1 MKRLLLLAV
10 FAASPLFAQELRLDT
25 VLHGGREALIS
36 VDALPPGA
44 EEWEAFLS
52 ADGGAH
58 YAVRIT
64 PHLDASIRAFRF
76 RVPNVSTHDA
86 RIILRTGDEVHE
98 RIVAIPRSFTI
109 EADYARLDLASA
121 TVSTEASGESARF
134 DDDHVVEW
142 RDAGR
147 EMRHR
152 DDAAAESAGCTIEE
166 SPDIAVPGSACASI
180 ATPRL
185 IARVATIRR
194 ALPTFRAVT
203 RDALLLSTRLN
214 I

>member
-10 FAASPLFAQELRLDT
+10 FAASPLFAQEVRLDA
-25 VLHGGREALIS
+25 VLHGGRDALIS

-98 RIVAIPRSFTI
+98 RIFAIPRSFTI
-109 EADYARLDLASA
+109 EAGYMRLDLGAA
-121 TVSTEASGESARF
+121 TVSTEAFGESARF

-142 RDAGR
+142 CDAGR

-152 DDAAAESAGCTIEE
+152 DDNAID
-166 SPDIAVPGSACASI
+166 DIARLTDETTDIVAPTGAYAPV
-180 ATPRL
+180 APPRL
-185 IARVATIRR
+185 IARVATVCR
-194 ALPTFRAVT
+194 ARGTFRAVT
-203 RDALLLSTRLN
+203 RDSLLLSTRLN

>member
-1 MKRLLLLAV
+1 MKRLLLLALL
-10 FAASPLFAQELRLDT
+10 AATPLFGQELRLDP
-25 VLHGGREALIS
+25 VLHGGHDALIS

-52 ADGGAH
+52 ADGGTH

-64 PHLDASIRAFRF
+64 PHLDASVRAFRF
-76 RVPNVSTHDA
+76 RVPNVATHDA
-86 RIILRTGDEVHE
+86 RILIRTGDEVHE

-109 EADYARLDLASA
+109 EADFTRHDYSG
-121 TVSTEASGESARF
+121 TETEQRGESARF

-152 DDAAAESAGCTIEE
+152 DAGAIETVAPLVDESRNIAAPTSVGTIL
-166 SPDIAVPGSACASI
+166 S
-180 ATPRL
+180 TPCV
-185 IARVATIRR
+185 IARVATPS
-194 ALPTFRAVT
+194 PTRPKYRAVT